1 MFDRPGRA
9 CFDIDWTLRMGI
21 LGVGTERS
29 ADPFFLLSV
38 FGDVDLFDLVRKP
51 TENQYF
57 DLNMANT
64 VRYLQKLTI

>member
-1 MFDRPGRA
+1 
-9 CFDIDWTLRMGI
+9 MGI

-38 FGDVDLFDLVRKP
+38 LGDVDLFDLVRKP